1 MDKTEALLRFALWLL
16 RLLGAKPKY
25 EGTNPCC
32 VIGCEQEAEWLIEN
46 RPYGPDDFTC
56 GCTAHVGELLCD
68 ATEHRIVALADL
80 TCVEEGQ
87 GE

>member
-1 MDKTEALLRFALWLL
+1 MDGTEMLLRFALWLL
-16 RLLGAKPKY
+16 RLLGAGVGY

-32 VIGCEQEAEWLIEN
+32 VMGCEREAEWQIEN

-68 ATEHRIVALADL
+68 AIEHRVVRLTDL
-80 TCVEEGQ
+80 VCG
-87 GE
+87 